1 MCCEEGG
8 YDKFASLA
16 SLVLF
21 GLDVATMVVGCVG
34 LLLAMDCFVGCIM
47 VGGVG
52 REGDG

>member
-47 VGGVG
+47 VDGVG